1 MVPSLSSSHRTKVY
15 NPKTFILHAAL
26 LHQGFPHCAISPTAA
41 SRRSLGRVSV
51 PMWPFNLSVR
61 LPIVA
66 LVGRYPAN
74 WLIGRESI
82 SQRIAPL
89 ISRPC
94 GQEISCGIS
103 VLFKTL
109 SPSERQVTH
118 VLLTRPPLSNK
129 TSIRK
134 LPSSY
139 SVRLACVRHAASV
152 RPEPGSNSLKY
163 CIESPLRAFQS
174 YLRAFV
180 ALSVHLRVFAFFEKL
195 CLLSFSYQSPDTQSH
210 YGYFLNRSLFN
221 FQGSASVPLIEERAL
236 HFITLS
242 CVCQALFSSLFWDSL
257 DIVSLSRCSVKIFFR
272 LSRRLDY
279 NTTPF
284 PACQRFFSNFSNIFS
299 FSFLTPAI
307 LSRNR
312 GFMQNFIALF

>member
-89 ISRPC
+89 ISQPC
-94 GQEISCGIS
+94 GHEMSCGIS

-118 VLLTRPPLSNK
+118 VLLTRPPLSK
-129 TSIRK
+129 SASIRK
-134 LPSSY
+134 LPPKY

-163 CIESPLRAFQS
+163 CIESPLRAFQA
-174 YLRAFV
+174 YLRAFA
-180 ALSVHLRVFAFFEKL
+180 ALFVHLRVAFFEKL
-195 CLLSFSYQSPDTQSH
+195 CLLSFSYQSPDTQSN
-210 YGYFLNRSLFN
+210 YGYFVQILTNLPISRCLIFKVLL
-221 FQGSASVPLIEERAL
+221 ASLIEERAL

-257 DIVSLSRCSVKIFFR
+257 DIVSLV
-272 LSRRLDY
+272 
-279 NTTPF
+279 
-284 PACQRFFSNFSNIFS
+284 
-299 FSFLTPAI
+299 
-307 LSRNR
+307 
-312 GFMQNFIALF
+312 